1 MAAFEQTYR
10 HKKPVFLWQEYRFLF
25 DFEQQTYSATTSKA
39 TSTVTSL

>member
-1 MAAFEQTYR
+1 MAAFEQTCR
-10 HKKPVFLWQEYRFLF
+10 HKNRYSYGRNTGF